1 MSYEPY
7 QFLRLKKYQTTQLSP
22 IMKVQFFSDCITETK
37 QKEIEGMLANYISSN
52 LLKDGNDEDQIAK
65 NDTREQENSDS
76 DESDHSDC
84 LQDTQELLFYKYYV
98 SDTNSSTAICNSA
111 YRSINK
117 PAYSQSSFNVLDENN
132 ENITEKKPKIE
143 CFNCDGNHC
152 LADCPLPVDLYR
164 VSRKRKEYKESHGI
178 DSRNSTTRYHRSV
191 NESIREFTEMDPA
204 SVSDELREALGIEQN
219 EIPPYLYRMRELGYP
234 LDYVRI
240 RGGSAELKL
249 YHEDGQE
256 MDSQPDYGPEECC
269 FELEFPG
276 LNVPLP
282 LNPLSRLE
290 KSNSTPEMI
299 LLYQPS
305 VPVNLEF
312 MRQSNVNLTCNESND
327 SSSEKSA
334 DEIINEDSCCDE
346 NGKKKYEEREK
357 LLENTENASII
368 TATDVEMKESSIL
381 NQDNIPNDTDNVD
394 ELTEETESTERSS
407 INNSNSWEAF
417 PGAGEVAEPTGR
429 YENLKVILQRKR
441 KRKM

>member
-65 NDTREQENSDS
+65 NDTRKQENSDS

-84 LQDTQELLFYKYYV
+84 LQ
-98 SDTNSSTAICNSA
+98 
-111 YRSINK
+111 
-117 PAYSQSSFNVLDENN
+117 
-132 ENITEKKPKIE
+132 
-143 CFNCDGNHC
+143 
-152 LADCPLPVDLYR
+152 PVDLYR

-249 YHEDGQE
+249 YHEDGQ
-256 MDSQPDYGPEECC
+256 EECC

-381 NQDNIPNDTDNVD
+381 NQENIPNDTDNVD